1 LPQIT
6 RAQKIRLG
14 IFLATGATVLI
25 GGIVI
30 LAGLKLGEERD
41 EYDVR
46 FRDADVSLSGL
57 EPGSPVKY
65 SGIQVGRVE
74 AVRID
79 PDDVSV
85 ILVELS
91 LDEGTPVAEDSKA
104 NLGVQGI
111 TGLKYVELSRG
122 SRNARVR
129 EPGEEIPPGTSTLD
143 NLTQKAD
150 QIATKVN
157 VVLDRLADLAGPD
170 MKDRIGSLMES
181 TDEFLR
187 TVNTVLRDN
196 REALASLA
204 TSVRGTAE
212 QARML
217 TTELATTAKRANG
230 LLAEATIMLRNSR
243 GTPKQLNAFL
253 EQAAAVLKESRG
265 LLGPDGLQ
273 RTVARINTLLGQ
285 THQQLVDTVGMLRE
299 TAENASALS
308 ERLRDDPSLLLLGGD
323 EEDGN

>member
-1 LPQIT
+1 
-6 RAQKIRLG
+6 
-14 IFLATGATVLI
+14 
-25 GGIVI
+25 
-30 LAGLKLGEERD
+30 
-41 EYDVR
+41 
-46 FRDADVSLSGL
+46 
-57 EPGSPVKY
+57 
-65 SGIQVGRVE
+65 
-74 AVRID
+74 VRID
-79 PDDVSV
+79 PEDVSV

-129 EPGEEIPPGTSTLD
+129 EPGEEIPPGTSLID

-150 QIATKVN
+150 HIATKVEM
-157 VVLDRLADLAGPD
+157 VLDRVAHLASPD
-170 MKDRIGSLMES
+170 MKDRIASLLES

-212 QARML
+212 QARLL

-253 EQAAAVLKESRG
+253 EQASAVLKESRG

-273 RTVARINTLLGQ
+273 RTVTRINTLLGQ
-285 THQQLVDTVGMLRE
+285 THQQVVDTVGMLRE
-299 TAENASALS
+299 TAENASALI

-323 EEDGN
+323 EEDN

>member
-1 LPQIT
+1 VPQIT

-14 IFLATGATVLI
+14 IFLATGATVLV
-25 GGIVI
+25 GGLVI
-30 LAGLKLGEERD
+30 LAGLKLGESRD
-41 EYDVR
+41 HYDVR
-46 FRDADVSLSGL
+46 FHDADVSLSGL
-57 EPGSPVKY
+57 EAGSPVKY

-79 PDDVSV
+79 PKDVSV

-122 SRNARVR
+122 SRTARVR
-129 EPGEEIPPGTSTLD
+129 EPGEEIPPGTSLLD

-150 QIATKVN
+150 QIATKVD

-170 MKDRIGSLMES
+170 MKDRIASLLES
-181 TDEFLR
+181 SDEFLR

-204 TSVRGTAE
+204 ASVRGTAE

-273 RTVARINTLLGQ
+273 RTVIRINTLLGQ
-285 THQQLVDTVGMLRE
+285 THQQVVDTVGLLRE
-299 TAENASALS
+299 TAENASALI

-323 EEDGN
+323 EEDN